1 MAIDKFV
8 TAEAA
13 VALIADGD
21 TVALIGGGGGLCE
34 ATCLHEAIE
43 RRFLE
48 TSHPRGLTVIHS
60 LGIGDR
66 KSRGM
71 NRFAHEGMVKRVI
84 GGHWVWSPRMQQLA
98 RDEKIEAYVFP
109 GGVAMQL
116 FREIGAGRPGLF
128 THVGLGTFVDP
139 RVEGGRMNKA
149 AKDDLIEVV
158 TIDGRELLRYR
169 SFPVN
174 VAVVRGSFADAHGN
188 VSLDQ
193 EPANVDIYAAA
204 LAAHNSGGKV
214 IVQVRT
220 AVEVGA
226 LPARSV
232 RVPGA
237 VVDAVVV
244 DPMQSMGYDVVY
256 DPTMSGEIKG
266 PPRPTE
272 LQPFTVRQ
280 LIARRAA
287 EELRE
292 GAVLNYGFGI
302 PDGVA
307 RLIAERGHLDRYYQ
321 TIEHGT
327 YGGELLEGTLFGYA
341 RNATAMIDGP
351 SQFDFYSG
359 GGLDIAFLGFGE
371 IDRAGNVNV
380 SKLGGVTVGPGGF
393 IDIAQNAKK
402 VVFCGTFDAKGT
414 QLDIGA
420 GRLRVVQHGEVV
432 KLVSEVEQITYS
444 GREALKR
451 GQDVVYVTERAVFQ
465 LTGKGLAL
473 TETWYWDMND
483 TNRTWTKRWQQERA
497 GKYPTMIH
505 AGVYAGI
512 THYLKAVAALK
523 SAKDGK
529 VVVAKMKEMP
539 TDDPLFG
546 KGTIRADGRKIHDA
560 YLLEVKSPAESKYPG
575 DFYKV
580 KATIPAA
587 EAFRPLKDGGCP
599 LVSG

>member
-1 MAIDKFV
+1 VSINKFV
-8 TAEAA
+8 SAEAA
-13 VALIADGD
+13 VALIGDGD
-21 TVALIGGGGGLCE
+21 SVALIGGGGGLVE
-34 ATCLHEAIE
+34 ATCLHEAVE
-43 RRFLE
+43 KRFLL
-48 TSHPRGLTVIHS
+48 SGHPRGLTVIHA

-66 KSRGM
+66 KARGM

-84 GGHWVWSPRMQQLA
+84 GGHWVWSPRMQELA
-98 RDEKIEAYVFP
+98 RDEKIEAYVLP
-109 GGVAMQL
+109 GGVVMQL
-116 FREIGAGRPGLF
+116 FREVGAGRPGLF

-149 AKDDLIEVV
+149 AKTDLVEVV
-158 TIDGRELLRYR
+158 TIDGRELLRYKP
-169 SFPVN
+169 FPVN
-174 VAVVRGSFADAHGN
+174 LALIRGSFADAHGN
-188 VSLDQ
+188 ISLDQ

-237 VVDAVVV
+237 IVDAVVV
-244 DPMQSMGYDVVY
+244 DPSQSMGYDIVY

-266 PPRPTE
+266 PPSLPS
-272 LQPFTVRQ
+272 PGAFTVRQ

-287 EELRE
+287 AELRE

-307 RLIAERGHLDRYYQ
+307 KLVAERGHLDRYYQ

-327 YGGELLEGTLFGYA
+327 YGGELLDGTLFGYA

-371 IDRAGNVNV
+371 IDAAGNVNA
-380 SKLGGVTVGPGGF
+380 SKLGGMTVGPGGF

-414 QLDIGA
+414 DLEIRS
-420 GRLRVVQHGEVV
+420 GRLRIKRHGDLG
-432 KLVSEVEQITYS
+432 KFVSRVEQITYS

-451 GQDVVYVTERAVFQ
+451 RQEAVYVTERAVFR
-465 LTGKGLAL
+465 L
-473 TETWYWDMND
+473 TE
-483 TNRTWTKRWQQERA
+483 
-497 GKYPTMIH
+497 
-505 AGVYAGI
+505 AGVTLTEVAPGI
-512 THYLKAVAALK
+512 DVKKDVLARMQFAPHMPREPAVMAAQYFN
-523 SAKDGK
+523 A
-529 VVVAKMKEMP
+529 
-539 TDDPLFG
+539 
-546 KGTIRADGRKIHDA
+546 
-560 YLLEVKSPAESKYPG
+560 
-575 DFYKV
+575 
-580 KATIPAA
+580 
-587 EAFRPLKDGGCP
+587 
-599 LVSG
+599 

>member
-1 MAIDKFV
+1 MSINKFM

-13 VALIADGD
+13 TALIRDGD
-21 TVALIGGGGGLCE
+21 TVALIGGGGGLVE
-34 ATCLHEAIE
+34 ASCLHEAIE

-66 KSRGM
+66 QLRGM

-84 GGHWVWSPRMQQLA
+84 GGHWVWSPRMQELA
-98 RDEKIEAYVFP
+98 RAEKIEAYVLP

-139 RVEGGRMNKA
+139 RIDGGRMNKSA
-149 AKDDLIEVV
+149 TLDLVELV
-158 TIDGRELLRYR
+158 TIDGKELLRYK
-169 SFPVN
+169 SFPVH
-174 VAVVRGSFADAHGN
+174 VAVIRGSFADAHGN
-188 VSLDQ
+188 ISLDQ
-193 EPANVDIYAAA
+193 EPANLDIYAAA

-220 AVEVGA
+220 AVEIGA
-226 LPARSV
+226 MPARSV

-237 VVDAVVV
+237 IVDAVVV
-244 DPMQSMGYDVVY
+244 DPAQSMGYDLIY

-266 PPRPTE
+266 PASRPAPE
-272 LQPFTVRQ
+272 PFTVRQ

-287 EELRE
+287 DELVD

-307 RLIAERGHLDRYYQ
+307 KLIAARGHLDRYYQ

-327 YGGELLEGTLFGYA
+327 YGGELLDGSLFGYA

-371 IDRAGNVNV
+371 IDATGNVNV

-402 VVFCGTFDAKGT
+402 VVFCGTFDAKGAKLT
-414 QLDIGA
+414 FGD
-420 GRLRVVQHGEVV
+420 GRLHIDRHGEIV
-432 KLVSEVEQITYS
+432 KFVADVEQITYS
-444 GREALKR
+444 GHEALRR
-451 GQDVVYVTERAVFQ
+451 GQAVVYVTERAVFR
-465 LTGKGLAL
+465 LTAQGLTL
-473 TETWYWDMND
+473 TEVAPGIDV
-483 TNRTWTKRWQQERA
+483 KRDVLDRMKFAPHLPAQPA
-497 GKYPTMIH
+497 LM
-505 AGVYAGI
+505 
-512 THYLKAVAALK
+512 AA
-523 SAKDGK
+523 SHFN
-529 VVVAKMKEMP
+529 P
-539 TDDPLFG
+539 
-546 KGTIRADGRKIHDA
+546 
-560 YLLEVKSPAESKYPG
+560 
-575 DFYKV
+575 
-580 KATIPAA
+580 
-587 EAFRPLKDGGCP
+587 
-599 LVSG
+599 